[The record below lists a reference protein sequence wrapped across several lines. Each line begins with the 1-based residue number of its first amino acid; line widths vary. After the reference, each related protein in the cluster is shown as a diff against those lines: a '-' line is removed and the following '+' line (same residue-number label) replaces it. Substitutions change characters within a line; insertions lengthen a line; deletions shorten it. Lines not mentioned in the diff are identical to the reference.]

1 MALVSV
7 FSPETEAE
15 LVTVVALL
23 EAHDIACFVRNAGI
37 GSLIPGP
44 QVNGYNTRDVMVDE
58 ENVANAL
65 ELLKDFQ
72 QETPRA
78 EPTSYPVKS
87 KLRTLLETILFGW
100 FVPGGRSRDTRDRH

>member
-1 MALVSV
+1 MSLVSV

-58 ENVANAL
+58 KNVADAL
-65 ELLKDFQ
+65 ELLEDFQ
-72 QETPRA
+72 PKTSHA
-78 EPTSYPVKS
+78 EPMRYPVKS
-87 KLRTLLETILFGW
+87 RLRSLLETILFGW
-100 FVPGGRSRDTRDRH
+100 FVPGSRSRDTRDRG